1 MYLLG
6 QDLRFAFRQLR
17 KAPGFTLTV
26 VLTLALGIGATTAIF
41 SLVEGILLRPLPFS
55 NPERLVLLGDHLEG
69 GSSATPVTARE
80 IATYSTS
87 TDAFSSMGG
96 YITGSYEVSGGAIP
110 EEVNAARL
118 TAGVFPTLGVR
129 PILGRVFTREE
140 EETHQP
146 LAVISYAL
154 WVNRYQNDPHV
165 LGTSIALDR
174 KIYSIIGV
182 MPRSFAFPPEN
193 GRLDQSQL
201 WIPMSLTADELSDQ
215 HAGFWGYQMIARLK
229 DGVTLAQAA
238 QDADRA
244 SKQVMR
250 DLPKAQSAVPIRGDV
265 TPLLE
270 YDVAEARPL
279 LRMLF
284 LAVSVILLIGC
295 FNVAGLM
302 LVRAIRRRGEYA
314 LRLALGAR
322 SGVIIRESVLEGLFL
337 GAGGG
342 LLGLAFAAIAIR
354 TTLHL
359 LPESMPRVDSISIDA
374 TVAAFALLLALATG
388 VLCGLAPAFTALRTN
403 LTENL
408 KEGAGAGTGT
418 SIHSWLRSALVVS
431 EIAIALVLLTV
442 SGAFLRSFQKM
453 RAVDPGF
460 RPDHVLIAGYRL
472 PLQQYSTQ
480 ASSEAFERAVVDR
493 LSGAPGTIA
502 VGITTAVP
510 ASGGFGETAFTIEG
524 EPTASWKLKFAM
536 FATTYGD
543 YFRAMG
549 IPLVDGRYFTEDDHS
564 GSPLVIIVN
573 QSMAKHS
580 WPGQRAIGKRMHVGT
595 PKHSLPWVTVV
606 GVVAD
611 TKMGSRDQ
619 PSDDQWYTPAEQPAS
634 LNGPEYA
641 GRLTDADS
649 AYITLRSAL
658 PCEQVAQ
665 TLRSAVAKVDP
676 MLALQQVQAMEEAIS
691 NVEAP
696 RRFNTDLITSFAAG
710 ALLLAITGIYAV
722 VAFSVSMR
730 TREIAIRMALG
741 SQRTGIARL
750 ILFSATKLAFLG
762 CVLGVLGSLAASRL
776 VSSFLFEVTA
786 TDPLIYVAAVL
797 IMMLMALVASAI
809 PARRAASADP
819 INALRSA

>member
-1 MYLLG
+1 
-6 QDLRFAFRQLR
+6 
-17 KAPGFTLTV
+17 
-26 VLTLALGIGATTAIF
+26 
-41 SLVEGILLRPLPFS
+41 
-55 NPERLVLLGDHLEG
+55 
-69 GSSATPVTARE
+69 
-80 IATYSTS
+80 
-87 TDAFSSMGG
+87 
-96 YITGSYEVSGGAIP
+96 
-110 EEVNAARL
+110 
-118 TAGVFPTLGVR
+118 
-129 PILGRVFTREE
+129 
-140 EETHQP
+140 
-146 LAVISYAL
+146 
-154 WVNRYQNDPHV
+154 
-165 LGTSIALDR
+165 
-174 KIYSIIGV
+174 
-182 MPRSFAFPPEN
+182 
-193 GRLDQSQL
+193 
-201 WIPMSLTADELSDQ
+201 
-215 HAGFWGYQMIARLK
+215 MIARLK

-238 QDADRA
+238 QDADRV

-250 DLPKAQSAVPIRGDV
+250 DLPTAQSAIPIRGDV

-270 YDVAEARPL
+270 YTVAEARPM
-279 LRMLF
+279 LRTLF

-295 FNVAGLM
+295 INVAGLM
-302 LVRAIRRRGEYA
+302 LVRAIRRRSEYA

-322 SGVIIRESVLEGLFL
+322 SGVIIRESVIEGLCL

-359 LPESMPRVDSISIDA
+359 LPESMPRVDSISIDS
-374 TVAAFALLLALATG
+374 TVAAFALSLALGTG
-388 VLCGLAPAFTALRTN
+388 VLCGLAPAFTALRTS
-403 LTENL
+403 LTEYL
-408 KEGAGAGTGT
+408 REGAGTGTGT

-460 RPDHVLIAGYRL
+460 GPDHVLIAGYRL

-493 LSGAPGTIA
+493 LSGTPGAVA

-510 ASGGFGETAFTIEG
+510 ASGGFGKTAFTIEG
-524 EPTASWKLKFAM
+524 EPIASWTLKFAT

-549 IPLVDGRYFTEDDHS
+549 IPLVDGRYFTEDDRS
-564 GSPLVIIVN
+564 DAPLVIIVN

-580 WPGQRAIGKRMHVGT
+580 WPGQRAIGKRMHVGS
-595 PKHSLPWVTVV
+595 PKNSLPWVTVV

-611 TKMGSRDQ
+611 TKMGSRDE
-619 PSDDQWYTPAEQPAS
+619 PSDDQWYTPAEQPAT
-634 LNGPEYA
+634 LNGIEYA
-641 GRLTDADS
+641 GKLTDAS
-649 AYITLRSAL
+649 GAYIALRSAL
-658 PCEQVAQ
+658 PSEQVAQ

-676 MLALQQVQAMEEAIS
+676 KLALQQVQAMEEAIS

-750 ILFSATKLAFLG
+750 VLFSATKLALSG
-762 CVLGVLGSLAASRL
+762 CFLGVLGSLAASRL
-776 VSSFLFEVTA
+776 VSSFLFGVTA
-786 TDPLIYVAAVL
+786 TDPLIYLAAVL
-797 IMMLMALVASAI
+797 IMILMTLVASAI